1 MLLTAQPPPCTQVG
15 MLSQHLGALE
25 AEYEA
30 LRDEF
35 RAVTDDLEAMVKENQ
50 VGGWLVEVGGR
61 LVDDQAGG
69 RARMWVALWA
79 VRVQRAG
86 GWGLEKCAYSFA
98 CEERHGSSAA
108 IY

>member
-1 MLLTAQPPPCTQVG
+1 

-50 VGGWLVEVGGR
+50 VGGWLEEVGGR
-61 LVDDQAGG
+61 LGDGQAGG
-69 RARMWVALWA
+69 RARLWVAVAA

-86 GWGLEKCAYSFA
+86 G
-98 CEERHGSSAA
+98 
-108 IY
+108 